1 MPSRPP
7 LPTNTES
14 TSILITRLLTLSI
27 LGVLVLTLACAS
39 EHARQSA
46 EVRSAVAALSAQHTA
61 KRRHQVVHHLRIGR
75 KVIRPTRH
83 SPSSPKQLGHVGV
96 VHNVAETRAAVR
108 QILSQ
113 VLHHGVGCHRLEE
126 VAQTRLLALLT
137 LLTLLTLLG
146 LRRLRGQMLLQR
158 REQGRQVG
166 VGRVDNQTR
175 LARSHRIFVAPE
187 LRVHGGQSRVR
198 LHVAG
203 IQRQGLLAVYS

>member
-27 LGVLVLTLACAS
+27 LAVLVLTLACAS

-75 KVIRPTRH
+75 KVIRP
-83 SPSSPKQLGHVGV
+83 SPKQLGHVGV

-108 QILSQ
+108 QVLSQ

-126 VAQTRLLALLT
+126 VAQTRLLALLA